1 MKKVKEYEKIN
12 TINANNT
19 RKLANY
25 VIQNKNS
32 YDIEEEKENIA
43 KGQLLDNEELKVNKF
58 QNHDVQHHSYIL
70 NISRNEE
77 FSNKNYVRVSKRS
90 STDKKLISDF
100 WADKEITKIV
110 WDIRYLK

>member
-1 MKKVKEYEKIN
+1 MIK
-12 TINANNT
+12 
-19 RKLANY
+19 
-25 VIQNKNS
+25 NKSS

-58 QNHDVQHHSYIL
+58 QNQDFQHHIL

-77 FSNKNYVRVSKRS
+77 FNNKNYVRVSKRS
-90 STDKKLISDF
+90 STNKKLLSDF